1 MILLEPLIV
10 ISRPGTMFTKVQ
22 EVHDSIQRK
31 ILDFTVTLLKD
42 TFPGAGQMNQ
52 GFKNNQGIISI
63 SDYNSEGSMND
74 VN

>member
-1 MILLEPLIV
+1 
-10 ISRPGTMFTKVQ
+10 MFTKVQ

-52 GFKNNQGIISI
+52 GFKNNQGIIHFGGFRHQTI
-63 SDYNSEGSMND
+63 TQKEA
-74 VN
+74 